1 MISLEDKK
9 GILGRDP
16 ATTKSTIFECDR
28 GVPLYYWG
36 ERKPALLWSDLFF
49 CVDAKFVVDFS
60 PGSGSAAR
68 ACMELGIEY
77 RGICRN
83 ELHQSWLANV
93 SDRDA
98 CCIVTQQTPLFE
110 QDLSEMIKKH
120 FQDVLEQGEER
131 EQARDH
137 DPGSDAEM

>member
-1 MISLEDKK
+1 
-9 GILGRDP
+9 
-16 ATTKSTIFECDR
+16 
-28 GVPLYYWG
+28 
-36 ERKPALLWSDLFF
+36 
-49 CVDAKFVVDFS
+49 
-60 PGSGSAAR
+60 
-68 ACMELGIEY
+68 MELGIEY

-98 CCIVTQQTPLFE
+98 CCLVTQQTPLFE